1 MILRYNPLQVFSL
14 SKTPAGLYA
23 RRKWLG
29 EENSGKWRL
38 DFQNTVNRLLDGQ
51 SHDGSWGRSPLTTI
65 QRLFGLHLTVRN
77 RTEPVSKAL
86 NRLIDQMNEVFPR
99 RLIPLE
105 GHRKSEK
112 LKGLPFGPGCSG
124 FFLYGATLFLSTIFG
139 LHEHKSVV
147 SAYERLAVMGSENNG
162 RWCGWS
168 CSNNILRAFVVHPEF
183 SRSRVVRQAV
193 EALSRV
199 QLKSGEWG
207 HGIPFYQTVN
217 ALAHL
222 DLPGVETR
230 LEAAF
235 NRLRNTQ
242 RKDGAWGRGEKE
254 WNTFLVVH
262 ALKNKGVWKPE
273 NHVGQ

>member
-1 MILRYNPLQVFSL
+1 MLRYNPLQVFSS

-23 RRKWLG
+23 RQKWL
-29 EENSGKWRL
+29 EEGNSEKWRL
-38 DFQNTVNRLLDGQ
+38 DFEDIVSKLLDGQ
-51 SHDGSWGRSPLTTI
+51 SPDGSWGRNPLTTI

-77 RTEPVSKAL
+77 RTEPVAKAL
-86 NRLIDQMNEVFPR
+86 HQLIAQMDKLFPR

-105 GHRKSEK
+105 GHRNPEN
-112 LKGLPFGPGCSG
+112 LKGLPFRPGCSG

-147 SAYERLAVMGSENNG
+147 NAYEKLAVMGSKDNG
-162 RWCGWS
+162 RWCGWA

-183 SRSRVVRQAV
+183 ARSRVVHQAV
-193 EALSRV
+193 EALGRA
-199 QLKSGEWG
+199 QRKSGEWG

-222 DLPGVETR
+222 DLPGAEAQ
-230 LEAAF
+230 LEVAF
-235 NRLRNTQ
+235 NRLRETQ

-254 WNTFLVVH
+254 WNTFLAVH
-262 ALKNKGVWKPE
+262 ALKNKGVWKPVE
-273 NHVGQ
+273 